1 MHIGECLVPTE
12 CTFIDHVGVGA
23 VSSDPWLITSGKRIK
38 LDVLFCLFTRT
49 FTWSFDT
56 LQEYALVQQIL
67 EYRDWLEC
75 VVGHNLR
82 LDLHLLLYDYPLD
95 RDEVSELHTNQFWLS
110 THDVWRLLQAQ
121 GITPSTYDLV
131 WCAWAWEN
139 SKDAFPRYS
148 GGTSCG
154 PERTPFMSF
163 PVSRFWPGE
172 PGPYLIIEHEAQ
184 HTYEFLWA
192 ELGYPLITDPG
203 EDLTAGWPHADYLP
217 RLLRSIVN
225 EEPGLFAP
233 LATDEEVLQYRELKM
248 LPSRLQSAVHA
259 WVLRRWPRK
268 RWLELAPTF
277 GTVVSPR
284 SSFLQEPLFSSI
296 TIIAPPS
303 DGERPVFIPVRLRE
317 QGRHIPNLEVE
328 GVIEGDR
335 VILHENVYL
344 RHQKHRL
351 PPQRRWSIGW
361 KGESYYATWT
371 IVPLDSNRNL
381 LFSIYVQEVPLFKP
395 ITIPIRVIGAK
406 AKG

>member
-1 MHIGECLVPTE
+1 MVAEKLV
-12 CTFIDHVGVGA
+12 
-23 VSSDPWLITSGKRIK
+23 
-38 LDVLFCLFTRT
+38 
-49 FTWSFDT
+49 
-56 LQEYALVQQIL
+56 
-67 EYRDWLEC
+67 EYRDWLAMVAGEKMC
-75 VVGHNLR
+75 E
-82 LDLHLLLYDYPLD
+82 DYHFVLMDTPLARQD
-95 RDEVSELHTNQFWLS
+95 IWEIEKNRFWMS
-110 THDVWRLLQAQ
+110 AHDTWQQLQKT
-121 GITPSTYDLV
+121 GLNPSSYDLV
-131 WCAWAWEN
+131 WSMWAWKN
-139 SKDAFPRYS
+139 IDDAKQMY
-148 GGTSCG
+148 GGGALLG
-154 PERTPFMSF
+154 PDTTPFMSF
-163 PVSRFWPGE
+163 SVSRFQKRDPGITMV
-172 PGPYLIIEHEAQ
+172 LEHEAQ

-217 RLLRSIVN
+217 RLLRSIVD

-233 LATDEEVLQYRELKM
+233 LATDEEVLQYSELKM